1 LELLIKSIIMF
12 TAPAVLKDK
21 YITGL
26 FLISAILL
34 VISFSIAYVNFADT
48 SNLLVIHFDN
58 FRGIDFLGDRSDVA
72 AILGTAAAVFSI
84 NGFLTH
90 VFYFRERFLSYA
102 LAVSTIF
109 FSLLILIGINVII
122 SVN

>member
-1 LELLIKSIIMF
+1 MF

-21 YITGL
+21 YLTSL

-34 VISFSIAYVNFADT
+34 VISFSFAYVNFSDT
-48 SNLLVIHFDN
+48 FNLLVIHFDS

-72 AILGTAAAVFSI
+72 AILGTAAVVFLI
-84 NGFLTH
+84 NGLLAH

-102 LAVSTIF
+102 LAVGTVF